1 MPEGLAPGR
10 QQPPRRFACRAG
22 LGTGAVMPMPF
33 GRAAASFALNACR
46 VAALL
51 ASRRVR
57 QPTDRKGLQVRFGD
71 GTHSTVYR
79 ETVISGARPTEPVVL
94 VVCFR
99 LRRVRSA
106 WAHTVF
112 RWESELN
119 TVLFAGFPG
128 LVSKLWLCHDE
139 TGRYRGIYQW
149 DGEVSAVDY
158 VRTLWRAL
166 AAVSARESIRYEVVP
181 GAHVDS
187 FLTAGE
193 PDGEARG
200 EPGEWWR
207 PTGVLR
213 PYQPATAQSQ
223 NSSQV
228 NPRGLTPDEREVRT

>member
-1 MPEGLAPGR
+1 MLEGLAPGR
-10 QQPPRRFACRAG
+10 RWPPGPPPSPAEG
-22 LGTGAVMPMPF
+22 GADEVTPAPF
-33 GRAAASFALNACR
+33 VPAAASFARNAYR
-46 VAALL
+46 VATLL

-57 QPTDRKGLQVRFGD
+57 QPRDRKGLQVRFGD

-79 ETVISGARPTEPVVL
+79 ETVISGARPTEPAVL

-106 WAHTVF
+106 WAHTLS
-112 RWESELN
+112 RSESELN

-149 DGEVSAVDY
+149 DGERAAVDY
-158 VRTLWRAL
+158 VRTLWWAL
-166 AAVSARESIRYEVVP
+166 TAVSARDSIRYEVVP
-181 GAHVDS
+181 GAHVNC
-187 FLTAGE
+187 FLAPGE
-193 PDGEARG
+193 RDGAPRR

-213 PYQPATAQSQ
+213 PYRPNTAPSQ
-223 NSSQV
+223 NS
-228 NPRGLTPDEREVRT
+228 RR